1 MTKINRGLAACRAPF
16 FVANSPV
23 QDQPDQPTLSMGDGP
38 DRLIVS
44 QAADEAKQE
53 RLVRKRCDLFQVQSS
68 YSVEVSVSSFWQ
80 ELRYALRLL
89 RLSPSFTLVAVL
101 TLALGIG
108 ANTAIFQL
116 IDSIR
121 LRTIPVKDAQE
132 LATVR
137 IADRHWGSGQFSSQY
152 SQLTFAIWEQ
162 IRKRQEGFK
171 EIAAWSDQR
180 FNLATGGEVRYAKG
194 IRVSGDFFH
203 VIGVEPVLGRLLG
216 PADDQPGCAT
226 TPANLSYAFWQR
238 NFGGD
243 ASVVGKRFTL
253 DGSSFEVVG
262 ITPPGFNGV
271 SVGDTFDVAVP
282 ICVEPIL
289 NPRNNRLTI
298 RHAWW
303 LAAIGRLK
311 PGWTIARANAQMNAV
326 SPAILRET
334 IPQFYD
340 TEGVRKFLE
349 YKLGAFPASTGFSQL
364 REDSGT
370 PLLILLGISGLVL
383 LIACANLAN
392 LMLAR
397 AGARERQITIRLA
410 LGATRA
416 RMIREL
422 LSESLLLS
430 MAGAI
435 CGLFLAF
442 AVGRMLVAFIS
453 TPDSQIFLDLGMDWR
468 VMAFTTALAV
478 LTTVFFGL
486 APAVRATRAEPAT
499 LLQSGSRG
507 TSGGRERFSLRRI
520 LVVSQVALSVV
531 LLVGALLFA
540 RSLRNLTTL
549 NVGFQQNGI
558 LITSVDFKR
567 LQMPE
572 EHFAEYKQEIAK
584 RLKAMP
590 GVESAAQAMLVPF
603 GGSTWNQ
610 DVLTEASDEERGVT
624 WENYVGPGYFQTVG
638 TPLLAGRDFDN
649 RDTAVSVKVAIVNT
663 AFVRKILKGT
673 EALGKRFRLHEAPG
687 KPRPL
692 YEIVGVT
699 GDNKFQD
706 MHEEFL
712 PFVYFPSMQLE
723 KPGPD
728 DQFLIRSSLPLTSMM
743 ASVKQTMSDMNPG
756 IDLEFK
762 VFKTQIHNSLLQDE
776 LMATLSGFFGFL
788 AALLA
793 AIGLY
798 GVISY
803 MVLQRTREIGIRMA
817 IGADRAAV
825 VKMILRESAMLT
837 AAGLVIGTGL
847 ALGAAQAAKSL
858 LYGLKP
864 RDPLTL
870 VMAVVTLSAV
880 AGLASFVPAFRASK
894 LDPLEALRYE

>member
-1 MTKINRGLAACRAPF
+1 
-16 FVANSPV
+16 
-23 QDQPDQPTLSMGDGP
+23 
-38 DRLIVS
+38 
-44 QAADEAKQE
+44 
-53 RLVRKRCDLFQVQSS
+53 
-68 YSVEVSVSSFWQ
+68 VSSFWQ
-80 ELRYALRLL
+80 EFRYALRRL
-89 RLSPSFTLVAVL
+89 RLSPGFMLVAVL

-121 LRTIPVKDAQE
+121 LRTIPVKNPQE
-132 LATVR
+132 LGTVR
-137 IADRHWGSGQFSSQY
+137 IADRHWGSGQFSSEY
-152 SQLTFAIWEQ
+152 AQLTFAMWEQ
-162 IRKRQEGFK
+162 IPKRQEGFA

-194 IRVSGDFFH
+194 IRVSGDFFR
-203 VIGVEPVLGRLLG
+203 VLGVEPILGRLLG
-216 PADDQPGCAT
+216 PADDQPGCGTAA
-226 TPANLSYAFWQR
+226 ANISYAFWQR
-238 NFGGD
+238 NFSGD
-243 ASVVGKRFTL
+243 RSAVGKRLTL
-253 DGSSFEVVG
+253 DGNSFEVVG
-262 ITPPGFNGV
+262 VTPPAFNGI
-271 SVGDTFDVAVP
+271 SIGDTFDVAVP
-282 ICVEPIL
+282 ICLEPIL
-289 NPRNNRLTI
+289 SPRNNRLTI

-303 LAAIGRLK
+303 LASIGRLK

-326 SPAILRET
+326 TPAILQET
-334 IPQFYD
+334 IPPFYD
-340 TEGVRKFLE
+340 AEGVKKFLE

-364 REDSGT
+364 RADSET
-370 PLLILLGISGLVL
+370 SLWLLLGISGLVL

-430 MAGAI
+430 VVGAI

-442 AVGRMLVAFIS
+442 AVSRMLVAFIS
-453 TPDSQIFLDLGMDWR
+453 TPDSQIFIDLGMDWR
-468 VMAFTTALAV
+468 VMAFTTGLAV

-520 LVVSQVALSVV
+520 LVVSQVALSIV

-549 NVGFQQNGI
+549 NAGFQQNGI
-558 LITSVDFKR
+558 LITNVDFRR

-572 EHFAEYKQEIAK
+572 ERFAEYKREIAK
-584 RLKAMP
+584 RMQAMP

-603 GGSTWNQ
+603 GGSTWN
-610 DVLTEASDEERGVT
+610 DNVINEGVDSDAGVAWT
-624 WENYVGPGYFQTVG
+624 NYLGAGYFQTVG
-638 TPLLAGRDFDN
+638 TPLLAGRDFDD
-649 RDTAVSVKVAIVNT
+649 RDTTTSVKVAIVNQ
-663 AFVRKILKGT
+663 AFVRKILKGA
-673 EALGKRFRLHEAPG
+673 EPLGKRFRIHEAPG

-692 YEIVGVT
+692 YEIVGVV

-712 PFVYFPSMQLE
+712 PFAYYPTMQQE
-723 KPGPD
+723 KPSPD
-728 DQFLIRSSLPLTSMM
+728 DQILIRSSLPLTSLM
-743 ASVKQTMSDMNPG
+743 ASVKQTMGEMNPG

-803 MVLQRTREIGIRMA
+803 MVVQRTREIGIRMA
-817 IGADRAAV
+817 IGADRVAV
-825 VKMILRESAMLT
+825 VRMILREAGMLT
-837 AAGLVIGTGL
+837 VAGLVIGTGL

-870 VMAVVTLSAV
+870 VTAIVTLSAV
-880 AGLASFVPAFRASK
+880 AALASFLPAYRASR

>member
-1 MTKINRGLAACRAPF
+1 VP
-16 FVANSPV
+16 
-23 QDQPDQPTLSMGDGP
+23 
-38 DRLIVS
+38 
-44 QAADEAKQE
+44 
-53 RLVRKRCDLFQVQSS
+53 
-68 YSVEVSVSSFWQ
+68 VSSLWQ
-80 ELRYALRLL
+80 DLRYAVRLL
-89 RLSPSFTLVAVL
+89 RLSPGFTLVAVL

-121 LRTIPVKDAQE
+121 LRTIPVKNPQE
-132 LATVR
+132 LGTVR

-152 SQLTFAIWEQ
+152 SQLTFAMWEQ
-162 IRKRQEGFK
+162 IRKRQEGFS
-171 EIAAWSDQR
+171 EIAVWSDQR
-180 FNLATGGEVRYAKG
+180 FNLATGGEVRYARG
-194 IRVSGDFFH
+194 IRVSGEFFH
-203 VIGVEPVLGRLLG
+203 VIGVEPILGRLVG
-216 PADDQPGCAT
+216 PADDQPGCGT
-226 TPANLSYAFWQR
+226 TTANISYAFWQR
-238 NFGGD
+238 NFSGD
-243 ASVVGKRFTL
+243 RSVVGKRLTL
-253 DGSSFEVVG
+253 DGNSFEVVG

-271 SVGDTFDVAVP
+271 SVGDAFDVAVP

-289 NPRNNRLTI
+289 SPRNNRLTI

-303 LAAIGRLK
+303 LASIGRLK
-311 PGWTIARANAQMNAV
+311 PGWTIARASAQINAV
-326 SPAILRET
+326 TPAILQET
-334 IPQFYD
+334 IPPFYD
-340 TEGVRKFLE
+340 AEGVKKFLE
-349 YKLGAFPASTGFSQL
+349 YKLGVFPASTGFSQL
-364 REDSGT
+364 RTDSET
-370 PLLILLGISGLVL
+370 SLWLLLGISGLVL

-430 MAGAI
+430 VAGAI

-442 AVGRMLVAFIS
+442 AVSRMLVAFIS
-453 TPDSQIFLDLGMDWR
+453 TPDSQTFLDLGMDWR
-468 VMAFTTALAV
+468 VMAFTTGLAV

-486 APAVRATRAEPAT
+486 MPAVRATRAEPAT

-520 LVVSQVALSVV
+520 LVVSQVGLSIV

-549 NVGFQQNGI
+549 NAGFQQNGI
-558 LITSVDFKR
+558 LITNVDFRR

-572 EHFAEYKQEIAK
+572 ERFAEYKRKIAK
-584 RLKAMP
+584 RIQAIP

-603 GGSTWNQ
+603 GGSTWN
-610 DVLTEASDEERGVT
+610 DNVINEGVDSDAGVA
-624 WENYVGPGYFQTVG
+624 WINYLGAGYFQTVG
-638 TPLLAGRDFDN
+638 TPLLAGRDFDD
-649 RDTAVSVKVAIVNT
+649 RDTATSVKVAIVNQ
-663 AFVRKILKGT
+663 AFVRKILKGA
-673 EALGKRFRLHEAPG
+673 EPLGKRFRIHEAPG

-692 YEIVGVT
+692 YEIAGVV

-712 PFVYFPSMQLE
+712 PFAYYPTTQQE
-723 KPGPD
+723 KPSPD
-728 DQFLIRSSLPLTSMM
+728 DQILIRSSLPLTSLM
-743 ASVKQTMSDMNPG
+743 ASVKQAMGEMNPG

-762 VFKTQIHNSLLQDE
+762 VFKRQIHNSLLQDE
-776 LMATLSGFFGFL
+776 LMATLSSFFGFL

-803 MVLQRTREIGIRMA
+803 MVVQRTREIGIRMA

-825 VKMILRESAMLT
+825 VRIILREAGMLT
-837 AAGLVIGTGL
+837 VAGLVIGTGL

-870 VMAVVTLSAV
+870 VIAIVTLSAV
-880 AGLASFVPAFRASK
+880 AALASFLPAYRASK
-894 LDPLEALRYE
+894 LDPLVALRYE